1 MLGSQLK
8 GLQIYIVVGIKI
20 SISFKIFQAIVLDVG
35 VLVVGTIGES
45 SLGKDSATRITH
57 TAPLVGLELGS
68 AAVINKDRTC

>member
-20 SISFKIFQAIVLDVG
+20 SISFKIFQAIVLEVG

-45 SLGKDSATRITH
+45 S
-57 TAPLVGLELGS
+57 
-68 AAVINKDRTC
+68 